1 MTELLHVAQKNLFF
15 IGFCLLILVCLFL
28 IALLCERLLMKQ
40 KRKLSATRT
49 VAFVAV
55 FSALS
60 AILMF
65 LEIPVFFVP
74 SFYKLDLSEL
84 PVLIC
89 AFYLG
94 PVAGIVCEFIKV
106 LLFTL
111 LHGTTSAFVGEFANF
126 SVGCALVLPAAVLY
140 GINKTKKGAMIALA
154 AGTGVMTVF
163 GSLFNAWY
171 LLPKF
176 SELYGIPL
184 DAIIEMGKQINPAI
198 QNVYTFVAFG
208 VAPFNL
214 LKGVVVSVLTFL
226 LYKRIERL
234 FFGR

>member
-1 MTELLHVAQKNLFF
+1 MTELLQQAQKNLLF
-15 IGFCLLILVCLFL
+15 IGFCLLVTVCVFL
-28 IALLCERLLMKQ
+28 IALLSERLLVKQ
-40 KRKLSATRT
+40 KRKLGVSRT
-49 VAFVAV
+49 VSFVAV
-55 FSALS
+55 FAALS
-60 AILMF
+60 VILMF

-74 SFYKLDLSEL
+74 SFYKLDFSEL

-94 PVAGIVCEFIKV
+94 PVAGVVCEFIKV

-126 SVGCALVLPAAVLY
+126 CVGCALVVPAAIVY
-140 GINKTKKGAMIALA
+140 GCCKTKKGAIAALIT
-154 AGTGVMTVF
+154 GTAFMTVF

-184 DAIIEMGKQINPAI
+184 DAIIGMGKEINPAI
-198 QNVYTFVAFG
+198 SSVYTFVAFG

-234 FFGR
+234 FVRK

>member
-1 MTELLHVAQKNLFF
+1 MTELLQTLKNNLHFV
-15 IGFCLLILVCLFL
+15 GFCLCIFAAVLILAVLAQRFL
-28 IALLCERLLMKQ
+28 IRQRRPLPAAR
-40 KRKLSATRT
+40 RIS
-49 VAFVAV
+49 FVAV
-55 FSALS
+55 FAAFSAV
-60 AILMF
+60 LMF

-74 SFYKLDLSEL
+74 SFYKLDVSEL

-94 PVAGIVCEFIKV
+94 PVAGVVCELIKV

-126 SVGCALVLPAAVLY
+126 AVGCAFVLPAAVIY
-140 GINKTKKGAMIALA
+140 GCTKTKKGALIALLC
-154 AGTGVMTVF
+154 GTLVLTVF

-176 SELYGIPL
+176 SELYGLPL
-184 DAIIEMGKQINPAI
+184 DAIIAMGSELNPA
-198 QNVYTFVAFG
+198 VRDLYTFAAFA

-214 LKGVVVSVLTFL
+214 LKGLIDTVLTFL
-226 LYKRIERL
+226 LYKRVSRL
-234 FFGR
+234 FSK